1 MIRLFLYGLLFDDT
15 GWFDKFIW
23 KEQFEIVLP
32 LNKELN
38 ELVLLSREND
48 LLLGIV
54 ISSESGCICFCRG
67 SEIFA
72 EGEIEGRGQ
81 DFRHTFLL
89 KFGCGVIRI

>member
-15 GWFDKFIW
+15 GCFDKFIW
-23 KEQFEIVLP
+23 NEQFEILLS

-54 ISSESGCICFCRG
+54 ISLESGCICFCRG

-72 EGEIEGRGQ
+72 DEEIEE
-81 DFRHTFLL
+81 DKT
-89 KFGCGVIRI
+89 